1 MSAIHSAIHRNARL
15 LICLLAVSVPAYAA
29 KPQPLETITVTATR
43 LLRAPEEI
51 AGTVTLISSA
61 EIEQQVSDDLDDLIR
76 YQPGITMDTAGRGG
90 NQGFVIRG
98 MGGNRVLTLIDG
110 VRSNDIYDAVVSGYG
125 RDVYEIDDLKA
136 VEIIRGPASVHYGAD
151 AMGGAVILRTRD
163 PADYLA
169 AEDSFHAGIR
179 ASAASADEQYKAGFT
194 AAGQYGDLGA

>member
-1 MSAIHSAIHRNARL
+1 MSAIHSAIHCNARL

-43 LLRAPEEI
+43 LLRAPDEI

-98 MGGNRVLTLIDG
+98 
-110 VRSNDIYDAVVSGYG
+110 
-125 RDVYEIDDLKA
+125 
-136 VEIIRGPASVHYGAD
+136 PASVHYGAD

-179 ASAASADEQYKAGFT
+179 ASAASADE
-194 AAGQYGDLGA
+194 